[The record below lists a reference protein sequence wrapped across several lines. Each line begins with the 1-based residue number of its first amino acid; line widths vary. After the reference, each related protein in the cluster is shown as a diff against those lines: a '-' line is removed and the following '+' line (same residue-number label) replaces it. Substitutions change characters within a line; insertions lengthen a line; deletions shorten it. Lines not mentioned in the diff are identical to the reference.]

1 MNLTD
6 KVLAYNKE
14 IRAAL
19 LTIYNE
25 LNQGQQQKLLKNEQV
40 KTLLERYGVK
50 TE

>member
-40 KTLLERYGVK
+40 KTQLERYGVK